1 MMTATARVNGSD
13 SKPAVGTV
21 HVVGRMTTR
30 HQINPIQG
38 LTPVRLMAMLD
49 EAQRGIHSDLQ
60 WTYAFL
66 ERREP
71 MLRAVKERRLAALG
85 RCTWSVE
92 VDEKAH
98 EDPGMETLAD
108 AQKTEL
114 EDLIAGIDNL
124 TEATR
129 FLSLATFRGFSH
141 LERVFRDRRLVH
153 LQPVEQW
160 YWCQQYPSLA
170 WLYNPDAMQTM
181 RGQTI
186 SLDRFVIRETTDPIN
201 EAIAIEFLR
210 KKAGQSDWDSFNET
224 FGIPNIFGEAPE
236 NADDAWFTRN
246 QSTLEQII
254 SGGRGFLPPGCK
266 INISEA
272 ANGSGAQ
279 FENRL
284 KYSDSMIVV
293 CATGG
298 KLTMLSDSTGIGK
311 GASEEHADV
320 FDEIV
325 ASEAEDIAEVLQKS
339 IGKKRLDMAFPGQP
353 HLAYLSLSNPA
364 MRVSLPGA
372 QAVSTAKAA
381 GYRVEPEIASEAIGM
396 PLEDGEEMEGDGAP
410 MPGQEQPEEDETT
423 VTNRQ
428 AIAEAFTG
436 IASRNLQ
443 RFVHRITQAMEDP
456 GDDSRKARLARI
468 RDEFP
473 EMLRTL
479 NRETKLAEYL
489 EDIMGTEF
497 LNGLAGKA

>member
-1 MMTATARVNGSD
+1 MITGTARVNGSD
-13 SKPAVGTV
+13 SKQAPGTV
-21 HVVGRMTTR
+21 HVVGRMVTR
-30 HQINPIQG
+30 HQINPIRG
-38 LTPVRLMAMLD
+38 LTPVQLTAMLED
-49 EAQRGIHSDLQ
+49 SQRGIHSDLQ
-60 WTYAFL
+60 WTYSFL

-71 MLRAVKERRLAALG
+71 MLRAVKERRLSALG

-98 EDPGMETLAD
+98 EDAGMETLAD

-129 FLSLATFRGFSH
+129 FLSLATFRGFAH
-141 LERVFRDRRLVH
+141 LERVFKDRRLVR
-153 LQPVEQW
+153 LQPVDQW
-160 YWCQQYPSLA
+160 YWCQQYPSLD
-170 WLYNPDAMQTM
+170 WLYNKDALATT
-181 RGQTI
+181 RGEPI
-186 SLDRFVIRETTDPIN
+186 RLDRFVIREVTDPIN

-210 KKAGQSDWDSFNET
+210 KKAGQADWDSFNET
-224 FGIPNIFGEAPE
+224 FGIPNIFGESPE
-236 NADDAWFTRN
+236 NADQAWFDRN
-246 QSTLEQII
+246 QPTLERII
-254 SGGRGFLPPGCK
+254 SGGRGFLPPGCRV
-266 INISEA
+266 NISEI

-298 KLTMLSDSTGIGK
+298 KLTMLADASTGIGK
-311 GASEEHADV
+311 GPSEEHADV

-353 HLAYLSLSNPA
+353 QLAYLSLSNPA
-364 MRVSLPGA
+364 MRVSLTGA
-372 QAVSTAKAA
+372 QAVSTAKSA
-381 GYRVEPEIASEAIGM
+381 GFAIDPEIASEAIGM
-396 PLEDGEEMEGDGAP
+396 PLEEGEEPEESP
-410 MPGQEQPEEDETT
+410 MPGQEQPDPDESM

-456 GDDSRKARLARI
+456 SDDSRKARLARI

>member
-1 MMTATARVNGSD
+1 MTGTARVNGSD
-13 SKPAVGTV
+13 SKPALGTV
-21 HVVGRMTTR
+21 HVVGRMVTR
-30 HQINPIQG
+30 HQINPIRG
-38 LTPVRLMAMLD
+38 LNPATLAAMLD
-49 EAQRGIHSDLQ
+49 DSLRGVHADLQ

-71 MLRAVKERRLAALG
+71 MLRAVKERRLSALS

-92 VDEKAH
+92 VDEKCH
-98 EDPGMETLAD
+98 EDAGLETLAD

-114 EDLIAGIDNL
+114 EDLIAGIVNI

-129 FLSLATFRGFSH
+129 FLSLATFRGFAH
-141 LERVFRDRRLVH
+141 LERVFKDRRLVR
-153 LQPVEQW
+153 LEPVEQW

-170 WLYNPDAMQTM
+170 WLYNKDALATQ
-181 RGQTI
+181 RGEQI
-186 SLDRFVIRETTDPIN
+186 NLNRFVIREVTDPVN

-224 FGIPNIFGEAPE
+224 FGIPNIFLTAPE
-236 NADDAWFTRN
+236 NADQAWYERN
-246 QSTLEQII
+246 QSTLERIVA
-254 SGGRGFLPPGCK
+254 GGRGCLPPGCTL
-266 INISEA
+266 NISEI

-298 KLTMLSDSTGIGK
+298 KLTMLADASTGIGK
-311 GASEEHADV
+311 GPSEEHADV

-325 ASEAEDIAEVLQKS
+325 ASEAEDIAEVMQRT

-364 MRVSLPGA
+364 MRVSLTGA
-372 QAVSTAKAA
+372 QAVSTAKSA
-381 GYRVEPEIASEAIGM
+381 GFKIEPEIASEAIGM
-396 PLEDGEEMEGDGAP
+396 PLEEGEEIETEGAP
-410 MPGQEQPEEDETT
+410 MPGQEQPDEDETA

-456 GDDSRKARLARI
+456 SDESRKARLARI

-479 NRETKLAEYL
+479 NRETKLAEFL

-497 LNGLAGKA
+497 LNGLAGK

>member
-1 MMTATARVNGSD
+1 MVTGTTRLNGSD
-13 SKPAVGTV
+13 SKPALGSV
-21 HVVGRMTTR
+21 HVVGRMVTR
-30 HQINPIQG
+30 HQINPIRG
-38 LTPVRLMAMLD
+38 LDPVRLTAML
-49 EAQRGIHSDLQ
+49 EESQRGIHSDLQ

-71 MLRAVKERRLAALG
+71 MLRAVKERRLSALS

-98 EDPGMETLAD
+98 EDAGMERIAD
-108 AQKTEL
+108 AQKAEL
-114 EDLIAGIDNL
+114 EDLIAGIDNI
-124 TEATR
+124 TEATK
-129 FLSLATFRGFSH
+129 FLSLATFRGFAH
-141 LERVFRDRRLVH
+141 LERVFQNRRLVH

-160 YWCQQYPSLA
+160 YWCQQYPSLD
-170 WLYNPDAMQTM
+170 WLYNKDALATT
-181 RGQTI
+181 RGEPI
-186 SLDRFVIRETTDPIN
+186 ILDRFVIRQVTDPVN

-224 FGIPNIFGEAPE
+224 FGIPNIFGTAPE
-236 NADDAWFTRN
+236 NADNAWFTRN
-246 QSTLEQII
+246 QETLERII
-254 SGGRGFLPPGCK
+254 SGGRGFLPPGCSV
-266 INISEA
+266 NISEI

-293 CATGG
+293 CGTGG

-311 GASEEHADV
+311 GPSEEHADV

-325 ASEAEDIAEVLQKS
+325 ASEADEIAEVMQKS

-364 MRVSLPGA
+364 MRVSLSGA
-372 QAVSTAKAA
+372 QAVSTAKSA
-381 GYRVEPEIASEAIGM
+381 GFAIDPEIASEAIGM
-396 PLEDGEEMEGDGAP
+396 PVEEGEELETGAAGMEG
-410 MPGQEQPEEDETT
+410 EDDQAQI
-423 VTNRQ
+423 TNRQ
-428 AIAEAFTG
+428 AIAEVFTG

-456 GDDSRKARLARI
+456 SDDSRKARLSRI

-479 NRETKLAEYL
+479 NRDTKLAEYL

>member
-1 MMTATARVNGSD
+1 MTGTARVNGND
-13 SKPAVGTV
+13 SKPAIGTV
-21 HVVGRMTTR
+21 HVVGRMVTR
-30 HQINPIQG
+30 HQINPIRG
-38 LTPVRLMAMLD
+38 LTPPLLASMFDDAL
-49 EAQRGIHSDLQ
+49 RGIHADLQ
-60 WTYAFL
+60 WTYSFL

-98 EDPGMETLAD
+98 EDAGMESMAD

-114 EDLIAGIDNL
+114 EDLIAGIANL
-124 TEATR
+124 TEATK

-141 LERVFRDRRLVH
+141 LERVFKDRRLVR
-153 LQPVEQW
+153 LEPVEQW
-160 YWCQQYPSLA
+160 YWCQQYPSLD
-170 WLYNPDAMQTM
+170 WLYNAGALATQ
-181 RGQTI
+181 RGEPI
-186 SLDRFVIRETTDPIN
+186 NLDRFVIRQVEDPIN

-210 KKAGQSDWDSFNET
+210 KKAGQGDWDSFNET
-224 FGIPNIFGEAPE
+224 FGIPNIFGESPE
-236 NADDAWFTRN
+236 NADQSWFDRN
-246 QSTLEQII
+246 QTTLERII

-266 INISEA
+266 INISEI

-284 KYSDSMIVV
+284 KYSDTMIVV
-293 CATGG
+293 AATGG

-311 GASEEHADV
+311 GPSEQHADV

-325 ASEAEDIAEVLQKS
+325 ASEAEDIAEVMQRT

-372 QAVSTAKAA
+372 QAVSTAKSA
-381 GYRVEPEIASEAIGM
+381 GFSIDPEIASEAIGM
-396 PLEDGEEMEGDGAP
+396 PVEEGEESDEVAQPGEGEP
-410 MPGQEQPEEDETT
+410 EQDAEETM

-456 GDDSRKARLARI
+456 SDDSRKARLARI